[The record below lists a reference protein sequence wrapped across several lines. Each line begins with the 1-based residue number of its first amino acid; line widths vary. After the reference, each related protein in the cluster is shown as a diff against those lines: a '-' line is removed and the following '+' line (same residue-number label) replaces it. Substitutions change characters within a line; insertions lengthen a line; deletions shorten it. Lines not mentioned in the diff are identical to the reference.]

1 MKLPYTINTYS
12 YIMSHTAE
20 ACLGELA
27 EAGFTQF
34 ELMMYPGH
42 AWPAEWDGRRR
53 REFRSFLDRHGL
65 RVVTLNQP
73 NIDINLAGATPEMR
87 RYSIDIVRSILQLA
101 GDLGVPGVVVG
112 PGKEKPQM
120 RPPPPRQIELLHRAL
135 DQLVPAAKSAGTQ
148 ILMENMPFAFLPDAN
163 GLLDAVESYG
173 DPDIGILYDI
183 ANAAFIKEDI
193 SAALRRVRA
202 RLKLVHLS
210 DTGTEIYKHDPIGLG
225 TIDFAEVRR
234 HLASIGWTDWPCLE
248 IISPSDQP
256 TAALID
262 SVRKL
267 QALGWGDGRAGA

>member
-1 MKLPYTINTYS
+1 MTLPYTINTYS

-42 AWPAEWDGRRR
+42 AWPAEWDAGQRRS
-53 REFRSFLDRHGL
+53 FRSFLDRHGL

-73 NIDINLAGATPEMR
+73 NIDINLAGAAPEMR
-87 RYSIDIVRSILQLA
+87 AYSTAIVASILRLA

-112 PGKEKPQM
+112 PGKENPLF
-120 RPPPPRQIELLHRAL
+120 PAPRARLIESFHQAL
-135 DQLVPAAKSAGTQ
+135 DQLAPVAKSAGTQ

-193 SAALRRVRA
+193 PPALRRIGA

-210 DTGTEIYKHDPIGLG
+210 DTGPEIYRHDPIGLG
-225 TIDFAEVRR
+225 SIDFAEVRR
-234 HLASIGWTDWPCLE
+234 DLAAIGWTDWPCLE
-248 IISPSDQP
+248 IISPGDQP
-256 TAALID
+256 TRVIVD

-267 QALGWGDGRAGA
+267 QALGWPDGPAAA